1 MLRNVS
7 RNWRVTHAACISD
20 CLKELVRRF
29 ECEYLLRVCMK
40 GAYVARTEEE
50 ESVKE
55 FDNVLRKEIGLDLF
69 IGLGG
74 FN

>member
-40 GAYVARTEEE
+40 GVYVARTGW
-50 ESVKE
+50 V
-55 FDNVLRKEIGLDLF
+55 FTTVLKSS
-69 IGLGG
+69 
-74 FN
+74 